1 MSGINVDELNLEEL
15 GLVQA
20 SELETLK
27 TDLEAKLAEKDTAIG
42 KLKVG
47 LARVLEL
54 GLGAGQLDILADMSE
69 DAYQLLKSQQKPKE
83 EVKKEETEVRAS
95 EETTQT
101 TQTVVLEGGETV
113 TTVPLTW
120 ETAKSVLKVKEV

>member
-1 MSGINVDELNLEEL
+1 MSEVKVDELNLVEL

-27 TDLEAKLAEKDTAIG
+27 TDLEAKLADKDTEIQ
-42 KLKVG
+42 KLKTG
-47 LARVLEL
+47 FARVQEMNLQADQLE
-54 GLGAGQLDILADMSE
+54 ILADMSE

-83 EVKKEETEVRAS
+83 EVKLEAKEEEPPKK
-95 EETTQT
+95 ETT
-101 TQTVVLEGGETV
+101 VLEGGEKN

-120 ETAKSVLKVKEV
+120 ETVPQVLKLKKEV